1 MLLRWMGRAGPV
13 VIPAPF
19 AEGCPPPSPAPA
31 EQGFGMCIFAP
42 CQQRSDDYFFFFP
55 FWLKLLVHGGLRYQD
70 PLFSLPHLGGLEQSR
85 FSTQTEVLYKNLPC
99 SSVFQVRQFPLSQ
112 VCAREDAQRD
122 MNLFSAL
129 LKLQHCPQ
137 IILTQRQCSSVHQP
151 AHFALSKD
159 TFPCME

>member
-1 MLLRWMGRAGPV
+1 MLLRWMGRAGPA
-13 VIPAPF
+13 VIPVQF
-19 AEGCPPPSPAPA
+19 AERCPPHSPAPA
-31 EQGFGMCIFAP
+31 ERGFRLRIFPP
-42 CQQRSDDYFFFFP
+42 CQQRSDLFFFSISVKTTGAWWPPVQGSPILSASSLRVGTITLLRPDRSFVQNLRCSSAFQVWQFP
-55 FWLKLLVHGGLRYQD
+55 F
-70 PLFSLPHLGGLEQSR
+70 
-85 FSTQTEVLYKNLPC
+85 
-99 SSVFQVRQFPLSQ
+99 SQ
-112 VCAREDAQRD
+112 VCAREDAQRE